1 MNDKNTDNLLANVDI
16 EMGKK
21 NSHTAPNGWLKKGK
35 QTKRKMVNSLFSWL
49 LQGICNKFLYE
60 QNKWK
65 NNLKHEAD
73 EIEQESL
80 PNKHHL
86 KIKRKKYRKT

>member
-1 MNDKNTDNLLANVDI
+1 MNRT
-16 EMGKK
+16 
-21 NSHTAPNGWLKKGK
+21 NG
-35 QTKRKMVNSLFSWL
+35 
-49 LQGICNKFLYE
+49 
-60 QNKWK
+60 K

-86 KIKRKKYRKT
+86 KIKRKNTEKHNS